1 MALTAI
7 SCQKSEMVSDFT
19 GNETPTPYSRA
30 RSLRLRGSVTF
41 KERKDGKIA
50 DVIELS
56 GTDGNAK
63 LTVHLHLGDISTK
76 GADVALLMNP
86 VIGVTGSS
94 ETTFN

>member
-76 GADVALLMNP
+76 GADVVLLMNP
-86 VIGVTGSS
+86 VILKMSS
-94 ETTFN
+94 RFF